1 MYQKNYYD
9 ILQLHPSCTTEEI
22 KKAYRKLALQFHP
35 DINDDDK
42 NIFNNIK
49 EAYEILIDTKTRTRY
64 NRSFLG
70 ADVEEKKIDI
80 ETILNQSQ
88 QLLQYI
94 QYNDTFTL
102 NYELIG
108 QYTAQL
114 LQPYYTT
121 IIHYNKNTRATI
133 DIEKNI
139 LTCIELLPYEQIQSL
154 TEKFLTAFPNHQQ
167 WLEKLLTE
175 KKKIMLWEKYSVV
188 FAILVAI
195 GLCVFIAF
203 ISK

>member
-94 QYNDTFTL
+94 QNNDSFTL

-114 LQPYYTT
+114 LQPDYTT
-121 IIHYNKNTRATI
+121 LIHYNKNTRATI

-139 LTCIELLPYEQIQSL
+139 LTCIELLPYKQVQSL

-167 WLEKLLTE
+167 LLEKLLTE

-188 FAILVAI
+188 FAILVTI
-195 GLCVFIAF
+195 GLCVFIAL